1 MCTSILNKHARM
13 QVNDSKTFQLCL
25 VSIKLKIEDNIWSN
39 KDIFLAVLRA
49 KISYNRQ
56 HNEPYNEQYNET
68 MSIKPFLYQFS
79 QPIYTIN

>member
-1 MCTSILNKHARM
+1 M
-13 QVNDSKTFQLCL
+13 D
-25 VSIKLKIEDNIWSN
+25 N

-68 MSIKPFLYQFS
+68 ISIKPFLYQIFNLFILTTTSIVSLEVKVHLSHTTSLTIS
-79 QPIYTIN
+79 QRSSLSRYTSSD